1 MGPPQAHPQLTQLPG
16 TATNG
21 ARLCRHWTV
30 HSVQRALQS
39 GGRWSPRLTQLL
51 SVAPGLAPCPG
62 LSGPLPLG
70 VLACLL
76 SLPSHVPTDAK
87 TSGVGK
93 QPLIIPLFLKKK
105 IFVIGH
111 WLQNFKGQE
120 LDTFVLSS
128 YVICPGVSER
138 MFHIRSYE

>member
-105 IFVIGH
+105 NFCNWTLASELQRPRIGYICSLFLCDLP
-111 WLQNFKGQE
+111 WGQ
-120 LDTFVLSS
+120 
-128 YVICPGVSER
+128 
-138 MFHIRSYE
+138 

>member
-1 MGPPQAHPQLTQLPG
+1 MGPPLAHPQLPQLPG

-30 HSVQRALQS
+30 HGVQRALQS

-105 IFVIGH
+105 NFCNWTLASELQRPRIGYICSLFLCDLP
-111 WLQNFKGQE
+111 WGQ
-120 LDTFVLSS
+120 
-128 YVICPGVSER
+128 
-138 MFHIRSYE
+138 